1 MICMDDTLPSKFM
14 QFVKNDVTKEKNN
27 YLAVIIKE
35 LIESGFNDE
44 IRAGK
49 SRPYMAQPPVSSV
62 EEIHKKLTH
71 ANLKKPNFDAKE
83 AVESVRSI
91 LLPFAGGESKF
102 SLTLIFSASEI
113 PEILKICE
121 QEIFLK

>member
-1 MICMDDTLPSKFM
+1 MICMDDTLPSKFL

-62 EEIHKKLTH
+62 EEIHKKLTQ

-91 LLPFAGGESKF
+91 LLPFAGGGSKF

-121 QEIFLK
+121 QEISLK

>member
-1 MICMDDTLPSKFM
+1 MICMNDTLPSKFL

-44 IRAGK
+44 IKAGK
-49 SRPYMAQPPVSSV
+49 SRPYMAYPPVSPV
-62 EEIHKKLTH
+62 EEIHKKLTQ

-91 LLPFAGGESKF
+91 LKPFVGGEF
-102 SLTLIFSASEI
+102 GLTLEFNASEI

-121 QEIFLK
+121 QEISLK

>member
-1 MICMDDTLPSKFM
+1 MNKPSKFL

-27 YLAVIIKE
+27 YSAVIIKA
-35 LIESGFNDE
+35 LIESGFDDK
-44 IRAGK
+44 IIAGK
-49 SRPYMAQPPVSSV
+49 SLPYMAKPPISSA

-91 LLPFAGGESKF
+91 LKPFVGGEF
-102 SLTLIFSASEI
+102 GLTLEFSASEI

-121 QEIFLK
+121 QEISLK